1 MNINKKLL
9 DIFKK
14 TKTTSDEYTYTCSY
28 INDLEDN
35 ISGSINLKQSKI
47 KTMTKT
53 LTTDSSGNII
63 TGLNTND
70 HILLSAYQRSGNAIN
85 GFVSIYTYN
94 GNYYVHTSN
103 FNGTALSG
111 TADFEIV
118 YIDR

>member
-14 TKTTSDEYTYTCSY
+14 TKTTSDEDTYTCSY

-35 ISGSINLKQSKI
+35 INDSIDLKQNKI

-53 LTTDSSGNII
+53 LTTDNSGNVII
-63 TGLNTND
+63 GLNTND
-70 HILLSAYQRSGNAIN
+70 HILLSAYQKSGTSIN
-85 GFVSIYTYN
+85 GFVSIYSYN
-94 GNYYVHTSN
+94 GNYFIHTSN

-111 TADFEIV
+111 TADFELV

>member
-1 MNINKKLL
+1 MKINKKLL

-28 INDLEDN
+28 INNLEGN
-35 ISGSINLKQSKI
+35 INDSINLKQNKI
-47 KTMTKT
+47 KTTVKT
-53 LTTDSSGNII
+53 LTTDVSGNVI

-70 HILLSAYQRSGNAIN
+70 HILLSAYQRSGTSVN
-85 GFVSIYTYN
+85 GFVSIYSYN
-94 GNYYVHTSN
+94 GNYFIHTSN

-111 TADFEIV
+111 TADFELV